1 MTDFATRNH
10 PGRDPGPYARKA
22 LGAAFGLGIAFLPM
36 FAHADGWSEF
46 HTRCLTALEALAP
59 PVVAGLGQGEAANGS
74 LRYDLPDG
82 GHLLVEKS
90 PPDGLSACSVTDPT
104 GASEAGF
111 DTWIA
116 EAIASGR
123 YIPAEA
129 DTWHSNQWIEPVLA
143 LQKHR
148 DDGNLTLRIVETH
161 LEA

>member
-1 MTDFATRNH
+1 MTDFAPRDH
-10 PGRDPGPYARKA
+10 PRYDPGLYAGKA
-22 LGAAFGLGIAFLPM
+22 LGAALGLVMALLPM
-36 FAHADGWSEF
+36 SAHADGWSEF

-74 LRYDLPDG
+74 LSYDLPKG
-82 GHLLVEKS
+82 GQLLVEES

-116 EAIASGR
+116 EAVATGR

-143 LQKHR
+143 LQKRH

>member
-74 LRYDLPDG
+74 IRYDLPKG
-82 GHLLVEKS
+82 GQLLVEKS
-90 PPDGLSACSVTDPT
+90 PPDGLLACSVTDPT

-111 DTWIA
+111 DTWLT
-116 EAIASGR
+116 EAVATGR

-129 DTWHSNQWIEPVLA
+129 GTWHSNQWIEPVLA
-143 LQKHR
+143 LQKHH
-148 DDGNLTLRIVETH
+148 DDKNFTLRIVETH